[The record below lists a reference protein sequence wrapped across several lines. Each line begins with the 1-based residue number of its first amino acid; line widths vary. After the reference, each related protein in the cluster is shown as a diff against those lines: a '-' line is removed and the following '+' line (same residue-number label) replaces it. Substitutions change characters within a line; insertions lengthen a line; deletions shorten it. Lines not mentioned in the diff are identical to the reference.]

1 MRVAAI
7 DEGAK
12 VDAIVDVGIGF
23 GAVKGLGTGL
33 ATGGGD
39 GAGLLVGEDPYPGGL
54 RQLGEVGCKHCLL
67 LQMAPGS
74 QQSEAELQL
83 VP

>member
-1 MRVAAI
+1 M
-7 DEGAK
+7 G
-12 VDAIVDVGIGF
+12 GF
-23 GAVKGLGTGL
+23 PDGLGLVDGTRFGTATGLAMGL

-83 VP
+83 VA